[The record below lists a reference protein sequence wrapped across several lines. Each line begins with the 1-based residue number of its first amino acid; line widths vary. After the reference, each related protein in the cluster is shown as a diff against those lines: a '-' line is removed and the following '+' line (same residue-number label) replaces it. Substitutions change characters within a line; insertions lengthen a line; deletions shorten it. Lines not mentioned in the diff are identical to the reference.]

1 MLPRFIVSLA
11 FMLLV
16 SINCLGQGL
25 ITPRRHAPP
34 SRAAL
39 DQKRDEPAQPQPDQ
53 PEPAGSAAAP
63 ALPPALP
70 VSAIKIKA
78 SIDGQIATVK
88 VEHLFRN
95 ESDDVLEGTYY
106 YPVPEGAILLEFAVY
121 DGDERRVGRVKE
133 KQEARA
139 AYAEAASQGEDP
151 AILEITKSGWFQSRV
166 YPIAPRSE
174 KRVEII
180 YSQILPQK
188 DNIATFEYP
197 LGRGYKKLKVPVGS
211 VEIELDVRSAVAI
224 KNVFS
229 PTHPLDL
236 QYDGDRHVTS
246 KLSTA
251 GGDQAENFQLLYS
264 LSDEEFG
271 MSLITYRK
279 QGEDGYFLLM
289 LSPKVEF
296 EDDRISAKDVVFVID
311 VSGSMEGDKLKQA
324 KEALRFGLTKTL
336 NEDDRFNIIAFESS
350 IRPLSGGMMQATRA
364 NIEAALQ
371 FVNKLESAGVLT

>member
-1 MLPRFIVSLA
+1 MLPRFIVSLT
-11 FMLLV
+11 FLLLV

-34 SRAAL
+34 SRAVA
-39 DQKRDEPAQPQPDQ
+39 DQKREATAEAAQ
-53 PEPAGSAAAP
+53 PEPISAEAVT

-139 AYAEAASQGEDP
+139 AFAEAAAQGEDP
-151 AILEITKSGWFQSRV
+151 AILEMTKSGWFQSRV

-180 YSQILPQK
+180 YLADTP
-188 DNIATFEYP
+188 
-197 LGRGYKKLKVPVGS
+197 
-211 VEIELDVRSAVAI
+211 
-224 KNVFS
+224 
-229 PTHPLDL
+229 
-236 QYDGDRHVTS
+236 
-246 KLSTA
+246 
-251 GGDQAENFQLLYS
+251 AE
-264 LSDEEFG
+264 
-271 MSLITYRK
+271 R
-279 QGEDGYFLLM
+279 
-289 LSPKVEF
+289 
-296 EDDRISAKDVVFVID
+296 
-311 VSGSMEGDKLKQA
+311 
-324 KEALRFGLTKTL
+324 
-336 NEDDRFNIIAFESS
+336 
-350 IRPLSGGMMQATRA
+350 
-364 NIEAALQ
+364 
-371 FVNKLESAGVLT
+371 